1 MKLFKTFSAMVLASM
16 LVVVGCG
23 KKETPKDADAKA
35 MDTPGA
41 SVQDGMADGM
51 EVDPTAGEQDGVD
64 APPEAAADEAAAD
77 VPAADVPA
85 ADVPAADEPAAD
97 EPAADGGDEG

>member
-23 KKETPKDADAKA
+23 EKKADIPAKDADAKA

-41 SVQDGMADGM
+41 GVPDGM
-51 EVDPTAGEQDGVD
+51 EVAPEPAPEDQDAD
-64 APPEAAADEAAAD
+64 AAAPDGDGEA
-77 VPAADVPA
+77 AADVPA